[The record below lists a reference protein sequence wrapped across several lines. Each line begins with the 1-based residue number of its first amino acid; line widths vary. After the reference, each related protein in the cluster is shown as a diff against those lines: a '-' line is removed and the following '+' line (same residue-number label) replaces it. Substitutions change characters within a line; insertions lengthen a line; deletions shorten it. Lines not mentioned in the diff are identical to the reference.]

1 MFASGL
7 EQSHVPVLRLCRLFL
22 VQRQQTV
29 SFIVWTSL
37 PGNEVDSVPFPPYR
51 TDIVPVLP
59 QVPLQEAATATE
71 YTLAIIVGILGGVLV
86 LLGSLWFCRKRASV
100 TRNVDDVLAALHKT
114 VSGSSASNVKDLIDL
129 DPQIKFFISDSDT
142 STRACEEILGIV
154 SEHISTLGPVVQVR
168 LECWRASLIESYHN
182 HPAAPVVF
190 VGFQQLGRWRAPE
203 IECISR

>member
-1 MFASGL
+1 
-7 EQSHVPVLRLCRLFL
+7 
-22 VQRQQTV
+22 
-29 SFIVWTSL
+29 
-37 PGNEVDSVPFPPYR
+37 
-51 TDIVPVLP
+51 
-59 QVPLQEAATATE
+59 
-71 YTLAIIVGILGGVLV
+71 LGGVLV

-142 STRACEEILGIV
+142 STRTCEEILGIA